1 MKSKLLALVTI
12 GAIAT
17 TGITPAQAGPND
29 DLVKFLVGATII
41 GVLVN
46 EANKANQAATV
57 NRAPTTHVH
66 RHHVQKPKV
75 VRHAAIYPRKPNQC
89 LRQRWTEYGWK
100 TYYAKN
106 CMKNRGWHRHDGLG
120 WHKHY

>member
-1 MKSKLLALVTI
+1 MKTKLLAFITA
-12 GAIAT
+12 GAIAV

-57 NRAPTTHVH
+57 TRRAPAKVH
-66 RHHVQKPKV
+66 RHPPKPKV
-75 VRHAAIYPRKPNQC
+75 VRHAAYYPRKPNQC

-106 CMKNRGWHRHDGLG
+106 CMKNRGWRRHDGLG

>member
-1 MKSKLLALVTI
+1 MKSKLLAFVTI

-17 TGITPAQAGPND
+17 AGLAPAPARAGGD
-29 DLVKFLVGATII
+29 DGLVKFLVGATII
-41 GVLVN
+41 GILVN
-46 EANKANQAATV
+46 EANKANQA
-57 NRAPTTHVH
+57 PPPHVH
-66 RHHVQKPKV
+66 PKRTQPRV
-75 VRHAAIYPRKPNQC
+75 VRHAAYYPRKPNQC

-106 CMKNRGWHRHDGLG
+106 CMKNRGWRRHDGLG